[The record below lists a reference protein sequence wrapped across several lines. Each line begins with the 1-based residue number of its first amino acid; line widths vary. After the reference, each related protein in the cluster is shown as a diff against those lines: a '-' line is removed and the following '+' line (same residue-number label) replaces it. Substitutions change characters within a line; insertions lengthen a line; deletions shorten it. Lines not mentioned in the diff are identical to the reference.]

1 MAIIGKGA
9 PGVDRGLPEVVPRH
23 FGTMLLFNV
32 SSYDIVHLNYM
43 NIELG
48 IWEISVLA
56 LLREAPMHPYQM
68 QTLLRL
74 RHKDEILALKR
85 GSLYHAIGRLVKA
98 DLIAA
103 KSTSRD
109 GRRPERTTYSI
120 TPVGRKEFSR
130 VLRQIIATPR
140 RESSEFM
147 AAMSF
152 LVHLT
157 PAEALPRLEERAHR
171 LESEIALRGAGVSA
185 ALEHVLRINL
195 VESEYLIAM
204 LKAELAWVRGLM
216 DEILTGKLS
225 WDLKSVLK
233 GARISALSA
242 GRAKE

>member
-1 MAIIGKGA
+1 MK
-9 PGVDRGLPEVVPRH
+9 
-23 FGTMLLFNV
+23 T
-32 SSYDIVHLNYM
+32 
-43 NIELG
+43 ELG
-48 IWEISVLA
+48 IWEIAVLA

-68 QTLLRL
+68 QSLLRL

-85 GSLYHAIGRLVKA
+85 GSLYHAIGRLSKA

-120 TPVGRKEFSR
+120 TAEGRKEFTS
-130 VLRQIIATPR
+130 VLRQIIAVPR

-157 PAEALPRLEERAHR
+157 PADALPRLKERLRH
-171 LESEIALRGAGVSA
+171 LESEIEMRSAGVSG

-204 LKAELAWVRGLM
+204 LRAEHAWVRGLIA
-216 DEILTGKLS
+216 EISTSKLS
-225 WDLKSVLK
+225 WDFKTVLK
-233 GARISALSA
+233 GARASMQAAASP
-242 GRAKE
+242 KE

>member
-1 MAIIGKGA
+1 M
-9 PGVDRGLPEVVPRH
+9 
-23 FGTMLLFNV
+23 
-32 SSYDIVHLNYM
+32 NYM
-43 NIELG
+43 TSELG
-48 IWEISVLA
+48 IWEIAVLA

-68 QTLLRL
+68 QGLLRL

-98 DLIAA
+98 DLIAP

-120 TPVGRKEFSR
+120 TLAGRKEFTR
-130 VLRQIIATPR
+130 VLRQIIAVPR

-157 PAEALPRLEERAHR
+157 PAEALPRLEERAHH
-171 LESEIALRGAGVSA
+171 LESEIGLRSTGIA
-185 ALEHVLRINL
+185 AASEHVLRINL
-195 VESEYLIAM
+195 VESEYLIAI
-204 LKAELAWVRGLM
+204 LKAELAWVRGLVA
-216 DEILTGKLS
+216 EISTGKLS

-233 GARISALSA
+233 GARASTQAAALP
-242 GRAKE
+242 EE